1 MFSFLLLL
9 TLCSTPQMTDQGM
22 ASSVS
27 DTINISGSCWD
38 VATGIDLKVNVTAL
52 VDGKKMSVGAS
63 NENGIFDLPIPAAA
77 SHLTFE
83 ARGYRP
89 VSTSMHVPD
98 KNQRKERFKIGMV
111 MIALDSQLI
120 GSPYKP
126 RIKKT
131 DVAANGDGAAQ
142 THFEVRDAYMNKLLT
157 AKICLTFVKSGQTY
171 CLNTDS
177 ASAPMV
183 SFVGEL
189 DDVDLKVTADGF
201 ESYQGSLKAEHSRT
215 GDYLYQI
222 KLLKVVSPILALTL
236 NSPDSLNVEYS
247 IMSGD
252 SSFTRLPFVKGRPWT
267 DIMLKNVKPG
277 KHVLKAV
284 LAGGQTVLLEENF
297 NVMPGLNF
305 RAIHVNNPLP
315 KSDNTAVLVGNHTPV
330 RSLDNVTLYFDQ
342 SSYALRTKTKLTLD
356 SISGFLTKMPD
367 SRVRV
372 TGHTD
377 NVGKHALNVS
387 LSEYRAR
394 VVANYLRQKGIQP
407 QQIDFNWKGPDS
419 PVAVNDSEEN
429 KIKNRRVEVQVFRK

>member
-1 MFSFLLLL
+1 MFSFLLLW
-9 TLCSTPQMTDQGM
+9 TLCSMPQTTAP
-22 ASSVS
+22 ASFAS
-27 DTINISGSCWD
+27 DTISIYGSCWD
-38 VATGIDLKVNVTAL
+38 VATGVDLKVNVTAL
-52 VDGKKMSVGAS
+52 VDGKKLNVGSS
-63 NENGIFDLPIPAAA
+63 NENGIFDLPIPVAA

-89 VSTSMHVPD
+89 VSTAMFVPD
-98 KNQRKERFKIGMV
+98 KNQKNERFKIGMT

-126 RIKKT
+126 GIKKT
-131 DVAANGDGAAQ
+131 DVAANGDGAVQ

-201 ESYQGSLKAEHSRT
+201 ESYHGGLKIDPGRT
-215 GDYLYQI
+215 GDYLYQV
-222 KLLKVVSPILALTL
+222 KLLKIVSPILALTL
-236 NSPDSLNVEYS
+236 NSPDSLNVEYF
-247 IMSGD
+247 ITQND
-252 SSFTRLPFVKGRPWT
+252 SSGTWLPFVKGKPWT

-277 KHVLKAV
+277 KHTIKAV
-284 LAGGQTVLLEENF
+284 LAGSKTVLLEENF

-305 RAIHVNNPLP
+305 RAIHVDIPLP
-315 KSDNTAVLVGNHTPV
+315 KSDNTVVSAGNHTSG
-330 RSLDNVTLYFDQ
+330 RSPDNVTLYFDQ

-394 VVANYLRQKGIQP
+394 VVANYLRQKGIEP